1 MMEEKPHS
9 CQELADLLHVTVR
22 TVRRYV
28 REGKLRATR
37 IGKTYYIHDGEF
49 HDFLDRGTAAPR
61 VQNG

>member
-1 MMEEKPHS
+1 M
-9 CQELADLLHVTVR
+9 LADLLHVTVR